1 MNSNYSK
8 SSRPLTDLQS
18 CIINTNQS
26 FGDASCKLI
35 WILSMIWTN
44 SDFRRN
50 PPWVKFDVIFLGS
63 LIHKAHQNTGS
74 RRAGNRNAGS
84 RNAGDRWA
92 KLVITQFNI
101 VSILLGNSKF
111 METLVGFSH
120 RWLRQRGFGPWICSL
135 LIAQL
140 ISFISISLTFR
151 FILFLLPFLILVEVW
166 LHSSLHSILYIVLTC
181 FSFLPCSTSSVLFRL
196 FSPYMSD
203 PSPLSHF
210 STYPILFM
218 CAASTQLLLML
229 D

>member
-1 MNSNYSK
+1 MKYRVSG
-8 SSRPLTDLQS
+8 RV
-18 CIINTNQS
+18 
-26 FGDASCKLI
+26 
-35 WILSMIWTN
+35 
-44 SDFRRN
+44 
-50 PPWVKFDVIFLGS
+50 WVPAGHCLGS
-63 LIHKAHQNTGS
+63 LIHKAHRKAGS
-74 RRAGNRNAGS
+74 RNAGS
-84 RNAGDRWA
+84 RNGGDRWA
-92 KLVITQFNI
+92 EWVIIHLFPQSTESDI

-111 METLVGFSH
+111 KETLVGFSH

-181 FSFLPCSTSSVLFRL
+181 FSFLPCSTSFELFRL

-210 STYPILFM
+210 STYPISFM
-218 CAASTQLLLML
+218 CASTQLLLML